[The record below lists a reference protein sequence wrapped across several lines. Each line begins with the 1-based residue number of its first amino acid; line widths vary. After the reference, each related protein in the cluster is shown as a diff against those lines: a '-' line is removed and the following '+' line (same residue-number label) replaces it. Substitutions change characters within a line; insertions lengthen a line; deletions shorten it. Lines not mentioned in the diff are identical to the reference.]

1 MLANSVRCGM
11 GRMEFSI
18 KQCRR
23 RRREEVQVAGDNFGW
38 ELECGQRFGGGNGGN
53 GAVPIRAYGKENR
66 ICRPRD
72 GDGRG
77 ESGRRKSWMWW
88 GREGC
93 LSRVEGGE
101 RSGSWMEK
109 EEQGEPRGEGGR
121 NLKWTWW
128 NGEIGIHDL
137 NSRSECASG
146 KVRGRWLRLASGR

>member
-1 MLANSVRCGM
+1 MLANSVRCGV
-11 GRMEFSI
+11 GRMEFSV

-38 ELECGQRFGGGNGGN
+38 ELECGQRFGGGNGGK

-88 GREGC
+88 EERDASVEWKVGRGREVGWRRRNKENRGV
-93 LSRVEGGE
+93 RV
-101 RSGSWMEK
+101 
-109 EEQGEPRGEGGR
+109 
-121 NLKWTWW
+121 
-128 NGEIGIHDL
+128 GEI
-137 NSRSECASG
+137 S
-146 KVRGRWLRLASGR
+146 SGRGGMVRWEFTI